1 MYILTQSE
9 SGQTGALSPAVKL
22 ANEMIEY
29 LIKRIYKYSWIVAQ
43 RISVNKIFTQEVT
56 WSVSQID
63 IRRKFIQEKWNGLSS
78 YAIIIG
84 FKPFLFEHSDITKS
98 STIISVSAYKSPPW
112 FVSLLYFL
120 SHRGS
125 YSFLPRWR
133 RGMK

>member
-1 MYILTQSE
+1 
-9 SGQTGALSPAVKL
+9 
-22 ANEMIEY
+22 
-29 LIKRIYKYSWIVAQ
+29 
-43 RISVNKIFTQEVT
+43 VNRTFTQEVT

-98 STIISVSAYKSPPW
+98 STIISVTAYKSPPW
-112 FVSLLYFL
+112 FVRILYFL